1 MPKLSTHNLILEV
14 TRRCNMSCAHC
25 LRGNS
30 QDADMTP
37 ETLRRVFEIFKDV
50 DEIAFTG
57 GEPSLNVPIINQ
69 TIDILEQNGIHPCS
83 FFIATNG
90 KENVDELLQA
100 CDRLYKLCHDITNA
114 KTLEYTDI
122 RWLHKL
128 MNSEEAYGGLA
139 LSADPY
145 HEPIPLENVLK
156 LMSRTYFT
164 DVKIQEFKK
173 DPFPQLI
180 RAGSAVFLPSEL
192 THEPY
197 ISNASASGPDCFEQ
211 VYISADGDIL
221 FDSDLDYANQPY
233 YKTGSIYDD
242 DIEETLFDLLSQLN

>member
-1 MPKLSTHNLILEV
+1 MPKLSTHDLVLEV

-50 DEIAFTG
+50 DEITFTG

-69 TIDILEQNGIHPCS
+69 TIDILEQNNIHPGS

-128 MNSEEAYGGLA
+128 MNREEAYGGLA

-192 THEPY
+192 TREPY

-211 VYISADGDIL
+211 VYISSNGDIL

-233 YKTGSIYDD
+233 YKMGSIYDD
-242 DIEETLFDLLSQLN
+242 DIEETLSDILSQLN